1 MILDFLLVLIGFVA
15 LIGGGDF
22 LVKGA
27 VGIAAKARLSKLV
40 IGMTVVS
47 FGTSAPELIVSLHS
61 ASQGLP
67 EIAIGNVIGSNIANI
82 ALVLGVTV
90 LIFPMPVS
98 RNSVRFD
105 WPMMMLASI
114 LFYLFALNLTI
125 DRWEGAVLFILLIG
139 FIIFLIRNSRKG
151 SSFEVDEIEN
161 IDQMTEKINIWK
173 QVLFLAIGLLGLF
186 FGSNWLI
193 KGATSIAESYGLSK
207 HVIGITI
214 IAFGTSVPELA
225 TSVVAAFKKETD
237 ISVGNLI
244 GSNIFNIMI
253 VLGLTGIVQP
263 IGIEENVI
271 TWDLLWMLGIAVI
284 LLPMMV
290 IRRKVGR
297 ISGVILLLIYIS
309 YIYSLF

>member
-125 DRWEGAVLFILLIG
+125 DRWEGVVLFVLLIG
-139 FIIFLIRNSRKG
+139 FIVFIIRNSRKG
-151 SSFEVDEIEN
+151 NSFEVDEIEN
-161 IDQMTEKINIWK
+161 IDKMTMKINVWK